1 MEQHLKPGELILT
14 EQQKQGLKKAEEV
27 RAALVKAVQEDYSKR
42 PYPKRKGK

>member
-27 RAALVKAVQEDYSKR
+27 RAALVKAVQEDWQK
-42 PYPKRKGK
+42 YPHQKRKK

>member
-1 MEQHLKPGELILT
+1 MKQGELKLT
-14 EQQKQGLKKAEEV
+14 EEQKQGLKKADEV